1 MYIVLFKKRLVSEND
16 LFNTYNIFAW
26 HIGMSSTGKSF
37 LKSMRKTPSIKE
49 VDEEQSNDLFL
60 GDERNRDLVIF
71 SRDRLEPEGQSNRF
85 SFNPAYL

>member
-1 MYIVLFKKRLVSEND
+1 
-16 LFNTYNIFAW
+16 
-26 HIGMSSTGKSF
+26 MSSTGKSF

-60 GDERNRDLVIF
+60 EDERNRDLVIF
-71 SRDRLEPEGQSNRF
+71 SRDSLEPEGQSTPF